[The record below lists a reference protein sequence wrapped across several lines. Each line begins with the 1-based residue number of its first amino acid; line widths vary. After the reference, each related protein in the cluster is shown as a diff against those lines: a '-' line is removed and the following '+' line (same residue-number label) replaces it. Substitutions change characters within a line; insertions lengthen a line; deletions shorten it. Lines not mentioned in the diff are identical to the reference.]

1 MAKFITTTLMD
12 SYAGGPHITET
23 QIGLANQAAFGPD
36 DYVLGG
42 GRESEAQ
49 VLTNNSIRIFD
60 AVYCIQGRRDVI
72 PASGYTDV
80 TIANGTQGMNRNDI
94 IVRRYK
100 KDESSEIESTEYAV
114 IKGTPNAGEAVDPE
128 VTIGDIRTGATLHEM
143 KLYRVKI
150 EGLNITAVEPLFYV
164 LKNMAALQQEIAQ
177 TNKDLSKL
185 LDYDPTEKTYF
196 ENGWTMK
203 YRHISH
209 NQVYVT
215 LQNTNTG
222 ATGAIPNHLIMAG
235 VPLRILFDQ
244 YIPVK
249 MVVGNSIVGYGS
261 IMFSGKGAY
270 LQSVAYGNSV
280 SWVGYGVVTV
290 DSDL

>member
-1 MAKFITTTLMD
+1 M
-12 SYAGGPHITET
+12 
-23 QIGLANQAAFGPD
+23 
-36 DYVLGG
+36 
-42 GRESEAQ
+42 
-49 VLTNNSIRIFD
+49 
-60 AVYCIQGRRDVI
+60 
-72 PASGYTDV
+72 
-80 TIANGTQGMNRNDI
+80 
-94 IVRRYK
+94 
-100 KDESSEIESTEYAV
+100 
-114 IKGTPNAGEAVDPE
+114 
-128 VTIGDIRTGATLHEM
+128 
-143 KLYRVKI
+143 
-150 EGLNITAVEPLFYV
+150 
-164 LKNMAALQQEIAQ
+164 
-177 TNKDLSKL
+177 SKL

-222 ATGAIPNHLIMAG
+222 ATEAIHNSLIMAG
-235 VPLRILFDQ
+235 VPLQILFEQ

-249 MVVGNSIVGYGS
+249 MVVGNAIVGYGS

>member
-1 MAKFITTTLMD
+1 M
-12 SYAGGPHITET
+12 
-23 QIGLANQAAFGPD
+23 
-36 DYVLGG
+36 
-42 GRESEAQ
+42 
-49 VLTNNSIRIFD
+49 
-60 AVYCIQGRRDVI
+60 
-72 PASGYTDV
+72 
-80 TIANGTQGMNRNDI
+80 
-94 IVRRYK
+94 
-100 KDESSEIESTEYAV
+100 
-114 IKGTPNAGEAVDPE
+114 
-128 VTIGDIRTGATLHEM
+128 
-143 KLYRVKI
+143 
-150 EGLNITAVEPLFYV
+150 
-164 LKNMAALQQEIAQ
+164 
-177 TNKDLSKL
+177 SKL

-222 ATGAIPNHLIMAG
+222 ATEAIHNSLIMAG
-235 VPLRILFDQ
+235 VPLQILFEQ

-249 MVVGNSIVGYGS
+249 MVVGNAIVGYGS

-280 SWVGYGVVTV
+280 SWFGYGVVTV

>member
-1 MAKFITTTLMD
+1 MEIITGYTGKPHVTSEQDRDVNIGVVGEGSYVLKTGMQLAAEVSSNNEIKIRDGVLMHQGCTASIKKNTYD
-12 SYAGGPHITET
+12 SLIITNGSQGMKRVDLIVARYEKNQDNRIESLDLKVIQGTPAESNPAAPQYTKGDIQAG
-23 QIGLANQAAFGPD
+23 
-36 DYVLGG
+36 DYV
-42 GRESEAQ
+42 ADMPMYQ
-49 VLTNNSIRIFD
+49 VI
-60 AVYCIQGRRDVI
+60 
-72 PASGYTDV
+72 
-80 TIANGTQGMNRNDI
+80 
-94 IVRRYK
+94 
-100 KDESSEIESTEYAV
+100 
-114 IKGTPNAGEAVDPE
+114 
-128 VTIGDIRTGATLHEM
+128 
-143 KLYRVKI
+143 I
-150 EGLNITAVEPLFYV
+150 EGLNITEVKEMFKV
-164 LKNMAALQQEIAQ
+164 IGS
-177 TNKDLSKL
+177 NKDLSKL

-222 ATGAIPNHLIMAG
+222 ATEAVPNNLIMAG
-235 VPLRILFDQ
+235 VPLRMLFAQ